1 MHFQPR
7 IRSAGET
14 NPGVVCCSAELA
26 LCDTCKAHFA
36 WGGAPRAA
44 SLRTAADYTPPDPY
58 KRQLAQLRADLSS
71 TRRWPEP
78 RVASTPA
85 AHDYTPPDPYAGQL
99 SKLKKEQR

>member
-36 WGGAPRAA
+36 WDV
-44 SLRTAADYTPPDPY
+44 SWQ
-58 KRQLAQLRADLSS
+58 RQRCDC
-71 TRRWPEP
+71 
-78 RVASTPA
+78 
-85 AHDYTPPDPYAGQL
+85 
-99 SKLKKEQR
+99 